1 MLKHNYFIVYYSVR
15 GFFRSAF
22 IDGASVCVPFDRDF
36 LFAYFSSLHPD
47 WDIIRIDFFKLLY
60 FF

>member
-22 IDGASVCVPFDRDF
+22 IDGASVCVPFVRDS
-36 LFAYFSSLHPD
+36 LFAYFPFCTL
-47 WDIIRIDFFKLLY
+47 IGIL
-60 FF
+60 

>member
-1 MLKHNYFIVYYSVR
+1 MVRHNYFIVYYFCFRS
-15 GFFRSAF
+15 FRSAF

-47 WDIIRIDFFKLLY
+47 WDIIRIDFYK
-60 FF
+60 